1 MTLRRLHVIIVE
13 CGEININVII
23 YTEKVCDTFVNFSTF
38 DNDDM
43 KSSKR
48 HAVFLWLSFLLKQLS
63 LLLKFPFMAQT
74 CPHRFHVR
82 IVAVSLHFMLSP
94 FTHRISSV
102 TNAYFSQGFK
112 ESWCGA
118 TGCSESAKTTSCKVS
133 NCVKKV

>member
-48 HAVFLWLSFLLKQLS
+48 HAVFLWLSFLLK
-63 LLLKFPFMAQT
+63 
-74 CPHRFHVR
+74 
-82 IVAVSLHFMLSP
+82 
-94 FTHRISSV
+94 
-102 TNAYFSQGFK
+102 
-112 ESWCGA
+112 
-118 TGCSESAKTTSCKVS
+118 
-133 NCVKKV
+133 